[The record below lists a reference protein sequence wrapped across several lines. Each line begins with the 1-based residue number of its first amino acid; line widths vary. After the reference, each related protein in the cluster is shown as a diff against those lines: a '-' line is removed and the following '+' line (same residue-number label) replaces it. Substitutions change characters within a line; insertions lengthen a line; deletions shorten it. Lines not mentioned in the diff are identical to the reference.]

1 MVIGSRSFGGN
12 DPRHLHLYLLNNML
26 GGPCMGSLL
35 NLSLRERNGLVYTV
49 ESNATCYTDSGV
61 WTTYFGC
68 DPGDVKRCLRLVE
81 RELQKL
87 VEAPMSEHRLN
98 AARKQLK
105 GQIAVSY
112 DNYESLAIAMA
123 KRYLH
128 YGNTQTMQQ
137 LFNRLDELTP
147 NQLWETVQQVFSPQN
162 LHTLIYK

>member
-1 MVIGSRSFGGN
+1 
-12 DPRHLHLYLLNNML
+12 ML

-68 DPGDVKRCLRLVE
+68 DPCDIKRCCRLVE

-87 VEAPMSEHRLN
+87 VESPLSQQKLN
-98 AARKQLK
+98 AVRRQLK
-105 GQIAVSY
+105 GQIAISY
-112 DNYESLAIAMA
+112 DNYESLAISTA

-137 LFNRLDELTP
+137 LFNKLDELTP
-147 NQLWETVQQVFSPQN
+147 EQLHQTAQEVFTPQN

>member
-1 MVIGSRSFGGN
+1 
-12 DPRHLHLYLLNNML
+12 
-26 GGPCMGSLL
+26 
-35 NLSLRERNGLVYTV
+35 
-49 ESNATCYTDSGV
+49 
-61 WTTYFGC
+61 
-68 DPGDVKRCLRLVE
+68 
-81 RELQKL
+81 
-87 VEAPMSEHRLN
+87 MSEHRLN
-98 AARKQLK
+98 AARRQLK

-128 YGNTQTMQQ
+128 YGSTQTMQQ